1 MELKTF
7 ELVINE
13 DLQSQFEVDAIAL
26 VDIPATKSNWFT
38 FKEEVNPMHFA
49 QVNEDERIVVGA
61 AMIPNFKMYR
71 KDDAIGE
78 YNVFFS
84 EQTIS
89 QIAQKFFAK
98 NYQNNANIM
107 HDPEK
112 KVQGL
117 TYYMS
122 WIKDEK
128 KGIKGLEGDYPE
140 GTWFVG
146 AKVNDEETWNRI
158 KSGEFKGFSVEG
170 FFAYMDNEDEISDQD
185 FAELL
190 KNSLGK
196 DATVE
201 LFTTLIN

>member
-1 MELKTF
+1 MDLKTF

-13 DLQSQFEVDAIAL
+13 DLQSQIEVDAIAL
-26 VDIPATKSNWFT
+26 VDAPAIKSNWFV

-49 QVNEDERIVVGA
+49 KVDEDERIVVGA

-71 KDDAIGE
+71 KDDDIGE

-112 KVQGL
+112 KVNGL
-117 TYYMS
+117 TYFMS

-128 KGIKGLEGDYPE
+128 KGIQGLEGDYPN

-146 AKVNDEETWNRI
+146 AKVNCDETWQRI

-170 FFAYMDNEDEISDQD
+170 FFSYLDNEEEISDTD

-190 KNSLGK
+190 KNKLGVN
-196 DATVE
+196 ATVE
-201 LFTTLIN
+201 LLHTLIN